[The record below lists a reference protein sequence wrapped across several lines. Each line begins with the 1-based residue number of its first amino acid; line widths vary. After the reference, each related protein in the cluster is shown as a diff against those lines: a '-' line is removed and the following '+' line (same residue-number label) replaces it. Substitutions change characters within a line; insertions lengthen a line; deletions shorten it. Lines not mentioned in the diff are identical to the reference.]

1 MTEPPNPAET
11 RPIVRELTGTI
22 SGRFAISG
30 LLGTGGMG
38 QVYRAEDNT
47 LKRAVAIKRMAPKLQ
62 FEERDRQRFLKEA
75 QRASALNHPNIAA
88 IYDVLEVKGE
98 ILLVMEYVEGATL
111 RLRMLQPIS
120 IEEFLDVAI
129 QCAEGVGAAHQQHI
143 VHGDIKPDNIMLTPA
158 KRVKILDFGVA
169 KRFAFFDP
177 NEATESLSAYL
188 SGTPAY
194 MAPEVL
200 MQKSYDGRADLF
212 SLGLVFY
219 EMLGGRQPFQ
229 ADSPAGTL
237 ARVLHADVPP
247 LRKANPKVSTALAA
261 IVSRMLEKDPQARY
275 ASTADLAADLRSVQ
289 QGDQP
294 AGVPA
299 HRLSSRAVVQLS
311 VILVVIAAVLLSY
324 MPVRR
329 AWQSRA
335 RNAESMAPS
344 LPSSQV
350 LAVLPFKPIDNNPKL
365 SALGQGLVDSV
376 SAKLG
381 RLTEDRALAMI
392 PARTLQQ
399 RRITS
404 LEEARSQFGANL
416 GLAISLE
423 QSGELIRVNYSLL
436 NGQDGRTLASD
447 SIAVPAA
454 DAFGVEDDVARGAV
468 KALQLKLRPEEQAAL
483 NVHGTDQPEAYKYY
497 LQASGYLLD
506 YAKSEN
512 VENSIIMA
520 NEALKLDPNF
530 GKARAVLGEAYWRKY
545 WLTKQDSWTKLAQKE
560 CDNAVKLG
568 NAGAAGHTCLGLVND
583 GTGRYQQAAA
593 EFQRAIDLEPT
604 NVDAY
609 IGLALALEHRGAIDE
624 AEKNYQA
631 AISTQPGSPVGY
643 NSLGTF
649 YLRRKEYEKA
659 LSMFQKVI
667 ELAPEGYGAYVNE
680 GATLSN
686 MGRYTE
692 SLEPL
697 KKSIALRASY
707 AGYVNLGTSYFGLN
721 QFSDAATAYEQAVTL
736 DANEYVTWGNLGDA
750 RKYLGSQKDSQVA
763 YRKAIE
769 LAEQELKVNPHDP
782 DVLSSLASYYS
793 ELADRSHALVY
804 LEQSLHY
811 GHNDKDILLDAATV
825 YNNLGET
832 GLAVE
837 WLGKSVQAG
846 YPASKIK
853 GLPEFRNLEN
863 NPGYVQL
870 MGKSQASK

>member
-120 IEEFLDVAI
+120 IEEFLDIAI

-200 MQKSYDGRADLF
+200 MQKPYDGRADLF

-247 LRKANPKVSTALAA
+247 LRKVNPKVSTALAA

-335 RNAESMAPS
+335 RNAESTAPS

-423 QSGELIRVNYSLL
+423 QSGELIRVNY
-436 NGQDGRTLASD
+436 
-447 SIAVPAA
+447 
-454 DAFGVEDDVARGAV
+454 
-468 KALQLKLRPEEQAAL
+468 
-483 NVHGTDQPEAYKYY
+483 
-497 LQASGYLLD
+497 
-506 YAKSEN
+506 
-512 VENSIIMA
+512 
-520 NEALKLDPNF
+520 
-530 GKARAVLGEAYWRKY
+530 
-545 WLTKQDSWTKLAQKE
+545 
-560 CDNAVKLG
+560 
-568 NAGAAGHTCLGLVND
+568 
-583 GTGRYQQAAA
+583 
-593 EFQRAIDLEPT
+593 
-604 NVDAY
+604 
-609 IGLALALEHRGAIDE
+609 
-624 AEKNYQA
+624 
-631 AISTQPGSPVGY
+631 
-643 NSLGTF
+643 
-649 YLRRKEYEKA
+649 
-659 LSMFQKVI
+659 
-667 ELAPEGYGAYVNE
+667 
-680 GATLSN
+680 
-686 MGRYTE
+686 
-692 SLEPL
+692 
-697 KKSIALRASY
+697 
-707 AGYVNLGTSYFGLN
+707 
-721 QFSDAATAYEQAVTL
+721 
-736 DANEYVTWGNLGDA
+736 
-750 RKYLGSQKDSQVA
+750 
-763 YRKAIE
+763 
-769 LAEQELKVNPHDP
+769 
-782 DVLSSLASYYS
+782 
-793 ELADRSHALVY
+793 
-804 LEQSLHY
+804 
-811 GHNDKDILLDAATV
+811 
-825 YNNLGET
+825 
-832 GLAVE
+832 
-837 WLGKSVQAG
+837 
-846 YPASKIK
+846 
-853 GLPEFRNLEN
+853 
-863 NPGYVQL
+863 
-870 MGKSQASK
+870 